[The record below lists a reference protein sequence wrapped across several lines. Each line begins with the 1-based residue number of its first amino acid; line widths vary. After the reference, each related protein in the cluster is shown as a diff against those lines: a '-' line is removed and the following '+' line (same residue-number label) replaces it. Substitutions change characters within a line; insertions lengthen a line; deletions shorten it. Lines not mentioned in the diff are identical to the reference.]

1 MREYLNN
8 GWEYTD
14 SFTEEFLSFENEFG
28 QVRLPHTV
36 AETPYDHFDES
47 VYQKHCGYRRIFTV
61 REEWN
66 AKRIFLTFEGA
77 AHRAVVYVNG
87 NRLAVHENGYT
98 AFTVEVTEV
107 VVPGENRL
115 VVELDSREDLN
126 QPPFGFVI
134 DYMTYGGL
142 YRDVWL
148 EVQEQDHV
156 KDVFVRC
163 PDARKGA
170 KQVTLR
176 SSITLDIGK
185 MQRACGGQ
193 DQTAAQRTDHAARHV
208 VCQRLLTTD
217 GKVLFEWQHETE
229 EMQFTK
235 EYVLPLAQTD
245 RQAMS
250 AHSSAQQD
258 QPSHSSTQQDHPEQ
272 PALFLWEID
281 NPVLYVMET
290 YLSGSGERHA
300 TRFGVR
306 SACFSEDGFYL
317 NGEKTKLRGVNRHQS
332 FPYVGYAMPQSMQRR
347 DAVLV
352 KEELACN
359 AVRTSH
365 YPQSQYF
372 LDCCDEIGLLVFTE
386 IPGWQHI
393 GNEEWKKRAV
403 ENTKEM
409 VLQNRNH
416 PSVILWGV
424 RINESQDDDA
434 FYQRTNDA
442 AHALDDS
449 RQTGGVRAQKKSTL
463 LEDVY
468 TYNDFLHDGETPGC
482 EPKKRVTPDLKK
494 AYLISEYNGHMYP
507 TKAFDCEEHRQ
518 EHALRHA
525 NVLEAAA
532 KNEDIAGSF
541 AWCMFDYN
549 THKDFGSGDRICYH
563 GLMDMYRNPK
573 LAAAVYA
580 SQGDR
585 ADVLE
590 VGSGMDIGE
599 HPGCNRGDIYL
610 FSNADSIRM
619 YKNDIFI
626 KEYTSEDSAY
636 RHMRHGPIVLDDF
649 IGDQIIKNEAFAPAQ
664 AALIKK
670 ALNLTAR
677 NGLSHMPAAA
687 KRAAL
692 WLMLRYRMKPQ
703 EAVVLYN
710 KYIGDWGGTATAYRF
725 EAVKDGKVVK
735 TVTKKPMSRVALQI
749 DTDHTLLQERVSY
762 DVAAVR
768 IRAVDEYGNVLPYF
782 QEPVILQ
789 TLGPIEL
796 IGPKVISLRGG
807 MGGTYVRTTGECG
820 EAYLSMDTQH
830 AGTEQIAFRV
840 EVSGK

>member
-8 GWEYTD
+8 DWEYTD
-14 SFTEEFLSFENEFG
+14 SFTGEFLSFAG
-28 QVRLPHTV
+28 AAKQVRLPHTV
-36 AETPYDHFDES
+36 TETPYDYFDETC
-47 VYQKHCGYRRIFTV
+47 YQKHCGYRRSFTV
-61 REEWN
+61 QKEWDG
-66 AKRIFLTFEGA
+66 KRIFLTFEGA

-87 NRLAVHENGYT
+87 KQLAVHENGYT
-98 AFTVEVTEV
+98 AFTVEVTEAV
-107 VVPGENRL
+107 FPGENRL
-115 VVELDSREDLN
+115 VVELDSRESLN

-148 EVQEQDHV
+148 TVQETEYV
-156 KDVFVRC
+156 KDVFVRTL
-163 PDARKGA
+163 DARKGA
-170 KQVTLR
+170 EQVTVR
-176 SSITLDIGK
+176 SSITLDV
-185 MQRACGGQ
+185 MQKQGVCEDRNSSAMRGA
-193 DQTAAQRTDHAARHV
+193 DKAVRYV

-217 GKVLFEWQHETE
+217 GRVLGEWCHETDRT
-229 EMQFTK
+229 QLTV
-235 EYVLPLAQTD
+235 EYVLPLAQNTQNKVSPARGIQTKSD
-245 RQAMS
+245 ALGQA
-250 AHSSAQQD
+250 
-258 QPSHSSTQQDHPEQ
+258 EQ
-272 PALFLWEID
+272 PAQAALSLWDMD

-290 YLSGSGERHA
+290 YLSGSAERHV

-306 SACFSEDGFYL
+306 YVSFLKDGFYL
-317 NGEKTKLRGVNRHQS
+317 NGEKVKLRGVNRHQS

-347 DAVLV
+347 DAELI

-393 GNEEWKKRAV
+393 GDEQWKEKAV
-403 ENTKEM
+403 ENTREM

-424 RINESQDDDA
+424 RINESQDDDD
-434 FYQRTNDA
+434 FYQKTNDA

-449 RQTGGVRAQKKSTL
+449 RPTGGVRAHKKSTL

-482 EPKKRVTPDLKK
+482 EPKKRVTSDNEK

-507 TKAFDCEEHRQ
+507 AKAFDCEEHRQ

-532 KNEDIAGSF
+532 ANEDIAGCF

-549 THKDFGSGDRICYH
+549 THQDFGSGDRICYH

-580 SQGDR
+580 SQGEGQ
-585 ADVLE
+585 DVLE
-590 VGSGMDIGE
+590 VGSSMDIGE

-626 KEYTSEDSAY
+626 KEYTQKDSAY
-636 RHMRHGPIVLDDF
+636 RHLAHGPIVLDDF
-649 IGDQIIKNEAFAPAQ
+649 IGDQITKNETFAPAQ
-664 AALIKK
+664 AELIKK

-677 NGLSHMPAAA
+677 NGLSHMPSAA

-692 WLMLRYRMKPQ
+692 WLMLRYHMKPQ
-703 EAVVLYN
+703 EAVLLYN

-735 TVTKKPMSRVALQI
+735 TVIKKPMRRVALWT
-749 DTDHTLLQERVSY
+749 DTDHTVLRENVSY

-782 QEPVILQ
+782 QEPV
-789 TLGPIEL
+789 TLRTTGPIEL
-796 IGPKVISLRGG
+796 IGPDVISLRGG

-820 EAYLSMDTQH
+820 EAELLLTTQQ
-830 AGTEQIAFRV
+830 AESVRIAFRI
-840 EVSGK
+840 EK